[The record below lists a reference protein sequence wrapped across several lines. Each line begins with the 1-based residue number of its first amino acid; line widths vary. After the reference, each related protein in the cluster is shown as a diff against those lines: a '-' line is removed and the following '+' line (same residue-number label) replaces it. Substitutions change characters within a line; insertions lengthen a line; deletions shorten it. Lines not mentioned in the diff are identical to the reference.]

1 MEIVIAILMF
11 AVLVLV
17 HEFGHFITAK
27 RAGVRVD
34 EFAIGFPPRLFS
46 FKRGETTYSLNL
58 LPLGG
63 YVRMPGENGEMTN
76 EQGEPD
82 PRTFA
87 AQSAGKRAIILV
99 AGVTMNFIFAWAIYT
114 GLFAFQGQPSPDY
127 IFISTVVA
135 HSPAQA
141 AGLMAGDRIEAIDGT
156 TVTTD
161 DTVVHTAIL
170 DAINADKSNSATVPL
185 TITVLRNG
193 KQLVL
198 KVNAIR
204 NPAPNQGNVG
214 VEYEQ
219 HFKYIGV
226 PLWQTPF
233 VGFQQIGENFALE
246 GQGIHEILAG
256 VIKPSQAVAGPV
268 RIVQYAGEASSQGIA
283 AALGFMAFLSWNL
296 AVVNLLPIPG
306 LDGGRLLIL
315 CVEVLRRGKRLAPER
330 EALIN
335 LAGMVFLLSLIAI
348 ITVNDISQIVSGH

>member
-76 EQGEPD
+76 EQGDPD

-87 AQSAGKRAIILV
+87 AQSAGKRALILV
-99 AGVTMNFIFAWAIYT
+99 AGVAMNFIFAWVIYT
-114 GLFAFQGQPSPDY
+114 GLFAFQGQPIPNQAY
-127 IFISTVVA
+127 ITSIASK
-135 HSPAQA
+135 SPAQA
-141 AGLMAGDRIEAIDGT
+141 AHLQANDRILAINGEP
-156 TVTTD
+156 VTD
-161 DTVVHTAIL
+161 ASSVQSAI
-170 DAINADKSNSATVPL
+170 AKAMNADKSNSATVPL
-185 TITVLRNG
+185 TITILRNG
-193 KQLVL
+193 EQETIQ
-198 KVNAIR
+198 VNAR
-204 NPAPNQGNVG
+204 RHPPSGQGAIGIVIG
-214 VEYEQ
+214 S
-219 HFKYIGV
+219 KYTPV

-233 VGFQQIGENFALE
+233 LGVQQVGGDFAAEGE
-246 GQGIHEILAG
+246 GIHEILIGA
-256 VIKPSQAVAGPV
+256 IKPSDAVAGPV
-268 RIVQYAGEASSQGIA
+268 GIVQIAGEASNAGLG
-283 AALGFMAFLSWNL
+283 AALSFMAFLSWNL

-315 CVEVLRRGKRLAPER
+315 GVEVLRRGKRLAPER

-335 LAGMVFLLSLIAI
+335 LAGMVFLLSLIAV
-348 ITVNDISQIVSGH
+348 ITVNDISRIVSGH